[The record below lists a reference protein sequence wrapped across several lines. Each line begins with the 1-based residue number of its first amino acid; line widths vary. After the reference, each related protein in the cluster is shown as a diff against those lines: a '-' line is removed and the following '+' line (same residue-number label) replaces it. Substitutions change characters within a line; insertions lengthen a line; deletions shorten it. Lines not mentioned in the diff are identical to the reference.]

1 MNDLIVAGHGYFLQH
16 SPGADATDSSVKASS
31 DHKIL
36 RTKLIASAILAL
48 SLLPALA
55 TGAEKQQR
63 TGKARVRNLPDIE
76 ATPSG
81 QMAFDQEFNLDSAA
95 GISNT
100 SFDYGAGP
108 GWNIG
113 ISLLNAQFY
122 SGLGATAA
130 FQPDLLINLEK
141 HWLFGDSQLIAG
153 NQSGAGILPHA
164 AVFMHYAYLDA
175 QQHLDAWDIDIDIG
189 SYYANAALAGQS
201 SVGAHVNLEIPV
213 ADSLR
218 LNADYLTGHNS
229 IGAATFKLIYA
240 LPQHWQIAAGVQVPN
255 LPGNSEYIALCG
267 FYWRQ

>member
-1 MNDLIVAGHGYFLQH
+1 MAIFLQH
-16 SPGADATDSSVKASS
+16 SPGADAAGTSANAPSG
-31 DHKIL
+31 HKLL
-36 RTKLIASAILAL
+36 RTKLIGSAILAL
-48 SLLPALA
+48 SLLPALPA
-55 TGAEKQQR
+55 SAEKQQR

-81 QMAFDQEFNLDSAA
+81 QKAFDQEFNLDSSA

-100 SFDYGAGP
+100 SFDYGAGA

-122 SGLGATAA
+122 SGLGTASA
-130 FQPDLLINLEK
+130 FQPDLLFNLEK

-153 NQSGAGILPHA
+153 NQSGAGILPQA

-189 SYYANAALAGQS
+189 SYYANAALAGQR

-229 IGAATFKLIYA
+229 VGAATFKLIYP
-240 LPQHWQIAAGVQVPN
+240 LPQHWQIAAGVQIPN
-255 LPGNSEYIALCG
+255 LPGNGEYIALCG